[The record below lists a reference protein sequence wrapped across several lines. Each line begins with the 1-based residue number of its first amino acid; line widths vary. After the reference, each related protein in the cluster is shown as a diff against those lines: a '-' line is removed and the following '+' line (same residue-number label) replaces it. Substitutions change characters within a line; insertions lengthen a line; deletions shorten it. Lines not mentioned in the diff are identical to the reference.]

1 MLSNLC
7 YFNKINLKQTYT
19 CNLKTEVNKVKV
31 MYLNKTQVLN
41 NTSTSVNLFTLNFEK
56 RN

>member
-7 YFNKINLKQTYT
+7 YFNKINLKHKHT

-31 MYLNKTQVLN
+31 MYRNKTQVLN
-41 NTSTSVNLFTLNFEK
+41 NNTSVNLFTLNFEK

>member
-31 MYLNKTQVLN
+31 MYRNKTQVLDN
-41 NTSTSVNLFTLNFEK
+41 TSVNLFTLNFEK

>member
-7 YFNKINLKQTYT
+7 YFNKINLKHKHKQ

-31 MYLNKTQVLN
+31 MYRNKTQVLN
-41 NTSTSVNLFTLNFEK
+41 NNTSVNLFTLNFEK